1 MTAKPYELRNGNCK
15 ELIKQLADNTIDA
28 IVTDPPYELGFM
40 GKKWDATGIAYDAE
54 LWRECLR
61 VLKPGGH
68 LLAFSGSR
76 TYHRMAVAIE
86 DAGFDIR
93 DQIMWV
99 YGSGFPKS
107 HDVSK
112 AIDKLDAKDEQK
124 QRQYKFTAWV
134 RSQGV
139 TANQINEATGTF
151 MGSHY
156 TTDKAQPA
164 VMTREHLEQCRH
176 LFTEV
181 PEWVEHEADKRS
193 VESRNYAER
202 EILGINQNANKNAG
216 YQKQY
221 VGGKVERTEQV
232 NITAPATDAAKE
244 WNGWGTALK
253 PAHEPIC
260 VARKPLIGTV
270 AENVLHY
277 GTGAFNIDGCRVA
290 TTDYT
295 GRQNGVNVNCYF
307 GGWGR
312 MESLGNNLGR
322 WPANLIHDGSAEV
335 LAGFPETQRGG
346 KQGAEYERKN
356 REEYNTEWKN
366 WKGGKTIDVFG
377 GDRGSAARFFYCAK
391 ASKRDRD
398 EGCGELELKQTG
410 TYAQDEWSK
419 QNMGNTPDAIRAPR
433 HNYHPTVKP
442 TELMRY
448 LCRLITPPNGLILDP
463 FTGSGSTGKAA
474 ILEGFRFLGF
484 EMEPQYIEI
493 ATARIEYAI
502 EQKSKQK
509 TEQENTLFGGENE

>member
-1 MTAKPYELRNGNCK
+1 MSIKPYELRNGNCK

-54 LWRECLR
+54 LWAECLR

-139 TANQINEATGTF
+139 TAKQIDEATGTF

-176 LFTEV
+176 LFTNV
-181 PEWVEHEADKRS
+181 PEWIEREADKRS
-193 VESRNYAER
+193 VESKNFAER
-202 EILGINQNANKNAG
+202 EILGINKNANKSAG

-244 WNGWGTALK
+244 WSGWGTALK

-270 AENVLHY
+270 AENVLQY
-277 GTGAFNIDGCRVA
+277 GTGAFNIDGCRVGHNEEIKIMKSQNRINSLYKQSGRQIA
-290 TTDYT
+290 TTELKP
-295 GRQNGVNVNCYF
+295 N
-307 GGWGR
+307 
-312 MESLGNNLGR
+312 GR

-335 LAGFPETQRGG
+335 LAGFPETANSSRPNSLNKEYKQNSTIPFG
-346 KQGAEYERKN
+346 KIVKHN
-356 REEYNTEWKN
+356 SLHN
-366 WKGGKTIDVFG
+366 
-377 GDRGSAARFFYCAK
+377 DRGSAARFFYCAK

-398 EGCGELELKQTG
+398 EGCGEFEERARQTMYNG
-410 TYAQDEWSK
+410 MGGQPD
-419 QNMGNTPDAIRAPR
+419 QNKANNR
-433 HNYHPTVKP
+433 NNHPTVKP
-442 TELMRY
+442 TDLMRY

-474 ILEGFRFLGF
+474 MLEGFRFLGF

-493 ATARIEYAI
+493 ATARIEWAI
-502 EQKSKQK
+502 EQKDKQK
-509 TEQENTLFGGENE
+509 TEQENTLFGTNNE

>member
-1 MTAKPYELRNGNCK
+1 MSAKPYELRNGNCK
-15 ELIKQLADNTIDA
+15 ELIKQMADNTIDA

-54 LWRECLR
+54 LWAECLR

-86 DAGFDIR
+86 DAGFAIR

-134 RSQGV
+134 RSQNV
-139 TANQINEATGTF
+139 TAKQIDEATGTF

-176 LFTEV
+176 LFDEV
-181 PEWVEHEADKRS
+181 PEWVEREADKRS
-193 VESRNYAER
+193 VESKNFAER
-202 EILGINQNANKNAG
+202 EILGNVENGGLGAG
-216 YQKQY
+216 NFTAEKIGA
-221 VGGKVERTEQV
+221 GGYGFDTSY

-270 AENVLHY
+270 AENVLEH
-277 GTGAFNIDGCRVA
+277 GTGAFNIDGCRVGSDPVPLYVYSVIRDRERSSYDTGGSNRTGQF
-290 TTDYT
+290 TT
-295 GRQNGVNVNCYF
+295 N
-307 GGWGR
+307 
-312 MESLGNNLGR
+312 GR

-335 LAGFPETQRGG
+335 LAGFPESVARPVKIGNIGKSGDGTKRG
-346 KQGAEYERKN
+346 
-356 REEYNTEWKN
+356 
-366 WKGGKTIDVFG
+366 IFG
-377 GDRGSAARFFYCAK
+377 MGSGVHSAYYDHATSAARFFYCAK

-398 EGCGELELKQTG
+398 EGVAGVAGVGALRDGGRESLPR
-410 TYAQDEWSK
+410 
-419 QNMGNTPDAIRAPR
+419 QN
-433 HNYHPTVKP
+433 HHPTVKP
-442 TELMRY
+442 TDLMRY
-448 LCRLITPPNGLILDP
+448 LCRLVTPPNGLILDP

-474 ILEGFRFLGF
+474 ILEGFRFVGF
-484 EMEPQYIEI
+484 EMETQYIEI
-493 ATARIEYAI
+493 ATARIEWAL
-502 EQKSKQK
+502 EQKTKQNA
-509 TEQENTLFGGENE
+509 EQENTLFGASK

>member
-1 MTAKPYELRNGNCK
+1 MSIKPYELRNGNCK

-54 LWRECLR
+54 LWAECLR

-112 AIDKLDAKDEQK
+112 AIDKMA
-124 QRQYKFTAWV
+124 
-134 RSQGV
+134 G
-139 TANQINEATGTF
+139 
-151 MGSHY
+151 
-156 TTDKAQPA
+156 
-164 VMTREHLEQCRH
+164 
-176 LFTEV
+176 
-181 PEWVEHEADKRS
+181 
-193 VESRNYAER
+193 AER
-202 EILGINQNANKNAG
+202 ERTGNYTNKKAG
-216 YQKQY
+216 LERNNIMSKF
-221 VGGKVERTEQV
+221 VSKHMDPKNGKIFE
-232 NITAPATDAAKE
+232 TAPATDAAKE

-270 AENVLHY
+270 AENVLQY
-277 GTGAFNIDGCRVA
+277 GTGAINIDGCRVGSEQLSYIS
-290 TTDYT
+290 TFKRINDNNIEQGYRPETMRGSGGEVSKT
-295 GRQNGVNVNCYF
+295 VHGRF
-307 GGWGR
+307 
-312 MESLGNNLGR
+312 
-322 WPANLIHDGSAEV
+322 PANLIHDGSAEV
-335 LAGFPETQRGG
+335 LAGFPETASHGKIYPHHNDIRKDYNYSSLTYKGWRENKTERGF
-346 KQGAEYERKN
+346 
-356 REEYNTEWKN
+356 
-366 WKGGKTIDVFG
+366 D
-377 GDRGSAARFFYCAK
+377 DRGSAARFFYCAK

-398 EGCGELELKQTG
+398 EGCGELEERARQTMG
-410 TYAQDEWSK
+410 SGIGMQPD
-419 QNMGNTPDAIRAPR
+419 QNKGNNRN
-433 HNYHPTVKP
+433 HHPTVKP

-474 ILEGFRFLGF
+474 ILEGFSFLGF

-509 TEQENTLFGGENE
+509 TEQENTLFGANNE

>member
-1 MTAKPYELRNGNCK
+1 MNGSGAKPYELRNGNCK

-54 LWRECLR
+54 LWAECLR

-86 DAGFDIR
+86 DSGFDIR

-112 AIDKLDAKDEQK
+112 AIDKMAG
-124 QRQYKFTAWV
+124 A
-134 RSQGV
+134 
-139 TANQINEATGTF
+139 
-151 MGSHY
+151 
-156 TTDKAQPA
+156 
-164 VMTREHLEQCRH
+164 EHC
-176 LFTEV
+176 
-181 PEWVEHEADKRS
+181 
-193 VESRNYAER
+193 R
-202 EILGINQNANKNAG
+202 EIKEKNPAYRKQEYSWNQG
-216 YQKQY
+216 
-221 VGGKVERTEQV
+221 GGKTPMRPEFK
-232 NITAPATDAAKE
+232 TALATDAAKE

-270 AENVLHY
+270 AENVLQY
-277 GTGAFNIDGCRVA
+277 GTGAFNIDGCRVGYENENIDF
-290 TTDYT
+290 T
-295 GRQNGVNVNCYF
+295 RQQNGNINGS
-307 GGWGR
+307 GGIYGKA
-312 MESLGNNLGR
+312 EQKQTTSLHKTKGR

-335 LAGFPETQRGG
+335 LAGFPESIST
-346 KQGAEYERKN
+346 
-356 REEYNTEWKN
+356 
-366 WKGGKTIDVFG
+366 GGKTTGFG
-377 GDRGSAARFFYCAK
+377 SKTNPANIAFGDRLGANAGGLGDRGSAARFFYCAK

-398 EGCGELELKQTG
+398 EGCGEFEIKQQAVSREK
-410 TYAQDEWSK
+410 AQRYIQDINCADGKYQASK
-419 QNMGNTPDAIRAPR
+419 APSR
-433 HNYHPTVKP
+433 NHHPTVKP
-442 TELMRY
+442 TDLMRY
-448 LCRLITPPNGLILDP
+448 LCKLVTPPNGLILDP

-493 ATARIEYAI
+493 AKARIEWAI
-502 EQKSKQK
+502 EQKNKQK
-509 TEQENTLFGGENE
+509 IEQQNTLFGASE

>member
-1 MTAKPYELRNGNCK
+1 MSIKPYELRNGNCK

-54 LWRECLR
+54 LWAECLR

-112 AIDKLDAKDEQK
+112 AIDKMA
-124 QRQYKFTAWV
+124 
-134 RSQGV
+134 GV
-139 TANQINEATGTF
+139 
-151 MGSHY
+151 
-156 TTDKAQPA
+156 
-164 VMTREHLEQCRH
+164 
-176 LFTEV
+176 
-181 PEWVEHEADKRS
+181 
-193 VESRNYAER
+193 ER
-202 EILGINQNANKNAG
+202 EILGPSSHHSENRKPSNTLRSLNKLYN
-216 YQKQY
+216 KDDD
-221 VGGKVERTEQV
+221 GKY
-232 NITAPATDAAKE
+232 ITAPATDAAKE

-270 AENVLHY
+270 AENVLQY
-277 GTGAFNIDGCRVA
+277 GTGAFNIDGCRV
-290 TTDYT
+290 
-295 GRQNGVNVNCYF
+295 GSELKPLFENGVKRERERSSYDT
-307 GGWGR
+307 GGSNRTG
-312 MESLGNNLGR
+312 EFTTQGR

-335 LAGFPETQRGG
+335 LGGFPESISRPVKIENVGISG
-346 KQGAEYERKN
+346 SRKCGAS
-356 REEYNTEWKN
+356 EWTI
-366 WKGGKTIDVFG
+366 KGQVMSAYYDSDK
-377 GDRGSAARFFYCAK
+377 SAARFFYCAK

-398 EGCGELELKQTG
+398 EGCGELELKQTHRYG
-410 TYAQDEWSK
+410 AGIGEGLDP
-419 QNMGNTPDAIRAPR
+419 NAPTINR
-433 HNYHPTVKP
+433 NHHPTVKP
-442 TELMRY
+442 TDLMRY
-448 LCRLITPPNGLILDP
+448 LCRLVTPPNGLILDP

-509 TEQENTLFGGENE
+509 TEQENTLFGA

>member
-1 MTAKPYELRNGNCK
+1 MSAKPYELRNGNCK
-15 ELIKQLADNTIDA
+15 ELIKQMADNTIDA

-54 LWRECLR
+54 LWAECLR

-124 QRQYKFTAWV
+124 QRHYKFTAWV
-134 RSQGV
+134 RSQNV
-139 TANQINEATGTF
+139 TAKQINEATDTF
-151 MGSHY
+151 MGKHY

-181 PEWVEHEADKRS
+181 PEWIEREADKRR
-193 VESRNYAER
+193 VESKNFAKR
-202 EILGINQNANKNAG
+202 EILKTAHRSKGDPSVPMSPAFTNTNNG
-216 YQKQY
+216 FY
-221 VGGKVERTEQV
+221 
-232 NITAPATDAAKE
+232 NITTPATDAAKE

-270 AENVLHY
+270 AENVLQY
-277 GTGAFNIDGCRVA
+277 GTGAFNIDGCRVGSEGG
-290 TTDYT
+290 TSIE
-295 GRQNGVNVNCYF
+295 NVENVE
-307 GGWGR
+307 R
-312 MESLGNNLGR
+312 TGNNNVYGVYKNEAFGKPVIGLGR

-335 LAGFPETQRGG
+335 LAGFPETLSKWSKSKPAEQSGG
-346 KQGAEYERKN
+346 FIGFAHNSKYSEN
-356 REEYNTEWKN
+356 F
-366 WKGGKTIDVFG
+366 I

-398 EGCGELELKQTG
+398 EGCGELDLVNAPKFDGGPLINPQTG
-410 TYAQDEWSK
+410 KDNRDVMAR
-419 QNMGNTPDAIRAPR
+419 N
-433 HNYHPTVKP
+433 HHPTVKP

-448 LCRLITPPNGLILDP
+448 LCRLVTPPNGLILDP

-484 EMEPQYIEI
+484 EMETEYIEI
-493 ATARIEYAI
+493 ATARIEWAI
-502 EQKSKQK
+502 EQKDKQK
-509 TEQENTLFGGENE
+509 TEQENTLFGINNE